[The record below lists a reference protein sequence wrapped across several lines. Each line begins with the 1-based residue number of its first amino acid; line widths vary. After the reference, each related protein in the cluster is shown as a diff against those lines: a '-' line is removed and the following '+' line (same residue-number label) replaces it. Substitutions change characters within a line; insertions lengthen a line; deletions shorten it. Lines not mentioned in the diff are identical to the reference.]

1 MFSKAELK
9 INQVQDFVSGIFGIE
24 MHKKRQES
32 LADAAFG
39 LINSQTLRIHS
50 LGEGLALAKGLI
62 KKHATKQIDRLL
74 SNEKLSIWD
83 LSTTWVPYVVGNR
96 SKIIVALDWT
106 SFAADG
112 QESICINLVTT
123 HGRATPLLWKT
134 VNKGQLKNN
143 RGRFEDQLLSRLK
156 DCLPE
161 GVQVTVL
168 ADRGFASYK
177 FFEFLEQALGFN
189 YVIRIKASTTVISNK
204 DTSKKASEW
213 LADNGRARN
222 IKKAKLTQQKFLVE
236 QVVVVQDKS
245 MKGAWFLVTNDTVMK
260 TKEIINLY
268 SKRWKIEPYFRDI
281 KDQRFGFG
289 LSTTHISSAERRDRL
304 MLIVAL
310 AYTLI
315 TLLGAAGE
323 SIGFDRLLKVN
334 TVKTR
339 THSLI
344 RQGLFYY
351 DFFNN
356 FKSEEQQKLLSA
368 FQTLLQN
375 QKIWEDVFFAI

>member
-1 MFSKAELK
+1 MATKSELK
-9 INQVQDFVSGIFGIE
+9 INQVQDYVSGIFTTG

-39 LINSQTLRIHS
+39 LMNSQTLRLHA
-50 LGEGLALAKGLI
+50 LGEGLARGKGLV
-62 KKHATKQIDRLL
+62 KKHATKQVDRLL
-74 SNEKLSIWD
+74 SNKKLSIWD
-83 LSTTWVPYVVGNR
+83 LSTAWVPYVVGNR

-106 SFAADG
+106 SFATDG
-112 QESICINLVTT
+112 QETICINLVTT

-134 VNKGQLKNN
+134 VDKGHLKNN

-168 ADRGFASYK
+168 ADRGFAAYK
-177 FFEFLEQALGFN
+177 FFEFLEQELGFK
-189 YVIRIKASTTVISNK
+189 YVIRIKAATTVISSK
-204 DTSKKASEW
+204 DTSKKAKDW

-222 IKKAKLTQQKFLVE
+222 IKKAKLTQKQFLVE
-236 QVVVVQDKS
+236 QVVVVQDKG
-245 MKGAWFLVTNDTVMK
+245 MKAAWFLVTNDAVMK

-289 LSTTHISSAERRDRL
+289 LSATHISSAERRDRL
-304 MLIVAL
+304 LLIVAL

-315 TLLGAAGE
+315 TILGAAGE

-356 FKSEEQQKLLSA
+356 FKSEEQQKLLDA
-368 FQTLLQN
+368 FQAILLN
-375 QKIWEDVFFAI
+375 QRIWEDVFFAV